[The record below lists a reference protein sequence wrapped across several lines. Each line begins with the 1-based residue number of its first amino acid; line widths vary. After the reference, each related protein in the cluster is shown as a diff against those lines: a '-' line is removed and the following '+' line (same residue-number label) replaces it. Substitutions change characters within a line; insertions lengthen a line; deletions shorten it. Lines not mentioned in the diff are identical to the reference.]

1 MKFAGTYTAL
11 VTPFL
16 PTGEVDYPRVEALIE
31 DQIAAGVT
39 GVLPVATT
47 GECPTLSPREH
58 ADLIRRCIEIV
69 NHRVQ
74 VIAGAGAN
82 STEEALFLTREA
94 IAAGADATLQ
104 VTPYYNKPT
113 QPGLLRHFSAVA
125 DIGPV
130 VLYNVPG
137 RTGAEIAAETV
148 AELAKHPNIVCIKE
162 AGGRVDRV
170 SRIRSLCDIAVLS
183 GDDAL
188 TLPMMVLGATGV
200 ISVASNVA
208 PRLVVDMVRAAL
220 EGRWEDARALHYR
233 LYPLFNDLF
242 LESNPIP
249 AKAALEMLGFGPA
262 VYRLPLCEMSAA
274 HREKLRATLQK
285 VGLL

>member
-31 DQIAAGVT
+31 AQIAAGVT

-69 NHRVQ
+69 DHRVQ

-130 VLYNVPG
+130 MLYNVPG
-137 RTGAEIAAETV
+137 RTGAEIAVETV
-148 AELAKHPNIVCIKE
+148 AELAKHPNVVCIKE

-170 SRIRSLCDIAVLS
+170 SRIRSLCDIAILS
-183 GDDAL
+183 GDDSL
-188 TLPMMVLGATGV
+188 TLPMMSLGATGV
-200 ISVASNVA
+200 VSVASNVA
-208 PRLVVDMVRAAL
+208 PRLVVDMVNAAL

-233 LYPLFNDLF
+233 LYPLFTDLF

-249 AKAALEMLGFGPA
+249 AKAAMEMLGFGPA

-274 HREKLRATLQK
+274 PREKLRATLRK

>member
-16 PTGEVDYPRVEALIE
+16 PSGEVDYPRVEALIE
-31 DQIAAGVT
+31 AQIAAGVT

-113 QPGLLRHFSAVA
+113 QTGLLRHFSAVA

-130 VLYNVPG
+130 MLYNVPG
-137 RTGAEIAAETV
+137 RTGAEIAVETV
-148 AELAKHPNIVCIKE
+148 AELAKHPNVVCIKE

-170 SRIRSLCDIAVLS
+170 SRIRSVCDLPVLS
-183 GDDAL
+183 GDDSL

-200 ISVASNVA
+200 VSVASNVA
-208 PRLVVDMVRAAL
+208 PRLVVDMVNAAL
-220 EGRWEDARALHYR
+220 EGRWDDARALHYR
-233 LYPLFNDLF
+233 LYPLFTDLF

-274 HREKLRATLQK
+274 PREKLRATLQK

>member
-16 PTGEVDYPRVEALIE
+16 PSGEVDYPRVEALIE
-31 DQIAAGVT
+31 AQIAAGVT

-74 VIAGAGAN
+74 VVAGAGAN

-113 QPGLLRHFSAVA
+113 QTGLLRHFSAVA

-130 VLYNVPG
+130 MLYNVPG
-137 RTGAEIAAETV
+137 RTGAEIAVETV
-148 AELAKHPNIVCIKE
+148 AELAKHPNVVCIKE

-170 SRIRSLCDIAVLS
+170 SRIRSVCDLPVLS
-183 GDDAL
+183 GDDSL

-200 ISVASNVA
+200 VSVASNVA
-208 PRLVVDMVRAAL
+208 PRLVVDMVNAAL
-220 EGRWEDARALHYR
+220 EGRWDDARALHYR
-233 LYPLFNDLF
+233 LYPLFTDLF

-274 HREKLRATLQK
+274 PRKKLRATLQK

>member
-16 PTGEVDYPRVEALIE
+16 PSGEVDYPRVEALIE
-31 DQIAAGVT
+31 AQIAAGVT

-113 QPGLLRHFSAVA
+113 QTGLLRHFSAVA

-130 VLYNVPG
+130 MLYNVPG
-137 RTGAEIAAETV
+137 RTGAEIAVETV
-148 AELAKHPNIVCIKE
+148 AELAKHPNVVCIKE

-170 SRIRSLCDIAVLS
+170 SRIRSVCDLPVLS
-183 GDDAL
+183 GDDSL

-200 ISVASNVA
+200 VSVASNVA
-208 PRLVVDMVRAAL
+208 PRLVVDMVNAAL
-220 EGRWEDARALHYR
+220 EGRWDDARALHYR
-233 LYPLFNDLF
+233 LYPLFTDLF
-242 LESNPIP
+242 LEANPIP

-274 HREKLRATLQK
+274 PREKLRATLQK